1 MEHNNI
7 FEVELITPTMPE
19 WRLKR
24 VFREFRRLRRM
35 NAILAADEGRAPF
48 DDICYYFQ
56 DMFPAFVMARVMED
70 RGKYEQLEQLVTSDA
85 EDEEVLKVLLSD

>member
-7 FEVELITPTMPE
+7 FEAGLITPTMPE

-24 VFREFRRLRRM
+24 VFREFRRLMQM
-35 NAILAADEGRAPF
+35 NDILAADEGRAPL

-56 DMFPAFVMARVMED
+56 DMFPAFVKAKEMED
-70 RGKYEQLEQLVTSDA
+70 RGE
-85 EDEEVLKVLLSD
+85 